1 VAASTFSAAAA
12 GILPRLSAAGATA
25 ALGGLSATTATTLES
40 NSVVYI
46 RNRLLLTNS
55 AGFFYSPL
63 GRTRTAILLLL
74 LLLLLCY
81 FTHIY
86 YSNIY
91 EYFTAHI

>member
-25 ALGGLSATTATTLES
+25 AALGGLSATTATTLEG

-46 RNRLLLTNS
+46 RNRVLLTNS
-55 AGFFYSPL
+55 AGSVNSPL

-74 LLLLLCY
+74 LLLLW
-81 FTHIY
+81 
-86 YSNIY
+86 
-91 EYFTAHI
+91 